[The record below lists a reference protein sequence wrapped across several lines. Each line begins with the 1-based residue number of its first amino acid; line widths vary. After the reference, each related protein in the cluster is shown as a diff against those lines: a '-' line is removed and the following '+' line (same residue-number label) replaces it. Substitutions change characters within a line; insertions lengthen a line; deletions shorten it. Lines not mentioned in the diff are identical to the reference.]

1 MGFYPKK
8 QKSTV
13 DLQNTTYLNGTAITS
28 DAAELNI
35 LHGVTS
41 DAAELNILHG
51 VTSTAHD
58 LNLLDSSQQTL
69 VADGPITV
77 KNGICKIAKTVEGVV
92 AATLADPTD
101 ITDDLKHLIII
112 SGQAQANTVTSAS
125 SFGGGGAGEDVITFS
140 GAIGDSVELI
150 AWGGKWY
157 IIGGHQ
163 FTVA

>member
-8 QKSTV
+8 LRSAIDLLSTV
-13 DLQNTTYLNGTAITS
+13 SINGTAITS
-28 DAAELNI
+28 TATELNK
-35 LHGVTS
+35 LDGVT
-41 DAAELNILHG
+41 AA
-51 VTSTAHD
+51 AAD
-58 LNLLDSSQQTL
+58 FNLLDSSQQML
-69 VADGPITV
+69 VADGAITI
-77 KNGICKIAKTVEGVV
+77 KQGICTIAKTVPGVV
-92 AATLADPTD
+92 AATLADPTN
-101 ITDDLKHLIII
+101 ITDDMKRLVIV

-157 IIGGHQ
+157 IVGGHQ